1 MSIHQ
6 HQHTHTNAHHS
17 HSHGSHSHSGA
28 TPNTEGSV
36 IHWAG
41 FYNKMSNSRLR
52 ASEETITKLAYIKP
66 GDTVLDMGCGPGSLT
81 IRAKMRAG
89 QSGQVYGVDPSPEM
103 IEVARRNAAEAGV
116 AVNFQ
121 LGVAEALPFETGTM
135 DVVVS
140 RLVMHHLPGDLKQR
154 AFAEIQRV
162 LKPGGY
168 CLVVDFEPPAI
179 PVPGFVKKMLGGIG
193 VMLEIDIRTYIP
205 LFEGSGFT
213 HIESGPT
220 GHRLLSFV
228 RGQAGGLPESPAA
241 LQGQLAA
248 APLQS

>member
-6 HQHTHTNAHHS
+6 HTHTHTNAHHS
-17 HSHGSHSHSGA
+17 HSHGSHSHSDA
-28 TPNTEGSV
+28 TPDTKGSV
-36 IHWAG
+36 IHRAG
-41 FYNKMSNSRLR
+41 SYNKLSKSMLR

-89 QSGQVYGVDPSPEM
+89 QNGQVYGIDPSPEM

-121 LGVAEALPFETGTM
+121 IGVAEALPFETGTI

-140 RLVMHHLPGDLKQR
+140 RLVMHHLPGDLKRQ
-154 AFAEIQRV
+154 AFAEIQRI

-168 CLVVDFEPPAI
+168 CLIVDFVPPAI
-179 PVPGFVKKMLGGIG
+179 PVPGFVKKMMGGIG
-193 VMLEIDIRTYIP
+193 VMLEIDIKSYIP

-220 GHRLLSFV
+220 GHRMLSFV
-228 RGQAGGLPESPAA
+228 RGQAGGLSQSVATT
-241 LQGQLAA
+241 QDQLAA
-248 APLQS
+248 APLKS